1 MLCEDVGQKWGQSL
15 GARVW
20 RRCSKEAHG
29 ADLEVVLLS
38 WLGWGKV
45 VDVDD
50 WQLLRVLRPKRKES
64 PMPASV
70 LDLAIISCHF
80 WLELTFCLKHLPVP
94 GLEAHGFVRRFLG

>member
-1 MLCEDVGQKWGQSL
+1 MLCEDLGQKWGQSL
-15 GARVW
+15 GTRVW

-45 VDVDD
+45 VDVDN

-70 LDLAIISCHF
+70 LDLCREEGKTEKVVLL
-80 WLELTFCLKHLPVP
+80 LERGEF
-94 GLEAHGFVRRFLG
+94 HGGV

>member
-1 MLCEDVGQKWGQSL
+1 MLCEDVGQKWGKSL

-45 VDVDD
+45 VDVDN

-70 LDLAIISCHF
+70 LDLRREEGKTEKAGLLWGGSCWRGVSF
-80 WLELTFCLKHLPVP
+80 TV
-94 GLEAHGFVRRFLG
+94 VYV